1 MKKVLIQDSDN
12 DLLETITIILQEEKY
27 KVLPILHYKDVALKI
42 NSFVPNMVL
51 LDFRLYGEEC
61 IGLCQLLKKDFP
73 LLPIIAMSC
82 NDNIKN
88 EYNRA
93 GFDDFISKPFDIDY
107 LFATMQKYL

>member
-1 MKKVLIQDSDN
+1 MKKVLLQDSDN

-27 KVLPILHYKDVALKI
+27 SVLPVLQYKDVATQI
-42 NSFVPNMVL
+42 YSFHPHLVL
-51 LDFRLYGEEC
+51 LDFRFYGEEC
-61 IGLCQLLKKDFP
+61 IGLCHRLKKDFP

-88 EYNRA
+88 DYNQA

-107 LFATMQKYL
+107 LFATLQKYL